1 MAKAKVGILGD
12 GHVGS
17 ALSRGIER
25 AGYEVRAVGSER
37 AAVRATASWAEL
49 VIVAVPFVAVDLLI
63 EVAGE
68 AIADKPLVDV
78 TNPLGANMSLAVGFT
93 TSGAENLQRKLP
105 RARVVK
111 AFNTVFAELMA
122 TGSLG
127 GQRLTAFA
135 ASDHPEAKDLVLVL
149 AREIGFDAV
158 DAGPLAN
165 ARLLEPLGALNIQL
179 GYALK
184 MGTQVGFKFMHG

>member
-1 MAKAKVGILGD
+1 MSKPKVGILGD
-12 GHVGS
+12 GQVGS
-17 ALSRGIER
+17 ALARGIAR
-25 AGYEVRAVGSER
+25 AGYEVAAVGSER
-37 AAVRATASWAEL
+37 GATRDTASWADL
-49 VIVAVPFVAVDLLI
+49 VVLAVPFVAIDQII

-68 AIADKPLVDV
+68 AIAGKPLVDV
-78 TNPLGANMSLAVGFT
+78 TNVLGPNVSLGSA
-93 TSGAENLQRKLP
+93 TSGAESLQRKLP

-111 AFNTVFAELMA
+111 AFNAVFAELMA

-127 GQRLTAFA
+127 GQRLTTFA
-135 ASDHPEAKDLVLVL
+135 ASDHPEAKDLVLVM

-165 ARLLEPLGALNIQL
+165 ARLLEALGALNIQL
-179 GYALK
+179 GYTMG